1 MVATSLARDTV
12 AMAGSARGTAFV
24 TGSDGFLGTELI
36 KLLVS
41 RGHRVLA
48 LTRSV
53 EGAETMR
60 RIDAVPVM
68 GTCSHQV
75 DGRTR
80 LRPTGSFI
88 FRRRRQ
94 IARASFRN
102 GGPRERA
109 PTYR

>member
-1 MVATSLARDTV
+1 
-12 AMAGSARGTAFV
+12 MAGSARGTAFV

-60 RIDAVPVM
+60 RIDATPVI
-68 GTCSHQV
+68 GDLLTPGRWQDEAAADWVLHLSPPPA
-75 DGRTR
+75 DRTR
-80 LRPTGSFI
+80 I
-88 FRRRRQ
+88 FPKRGAKR
-94 IARASFRN
+94 ARAHLS
-102 GGPRERA
+102 
-109 PTYR
+109 